1 MATAPEPKIRWG
13 LLENIADR
21 ETVAFAKHTD
31 LASYNYV
38 GGEGERPPEVMV
50 IGQNPGAQ
58 EDARK
63 RPFVG
68 ASGIIQ
74 RMLLLHSGLYV
85 RDTVSQGSEKH
96 PETGGIIRAN
106 CWLTNAVKF
115 KTPRNRV
122 PTEEEIELARP
133 YLRQEWEAIGQ
144 PKIIVCVGR
153 VAARAVLGTNEKP
166 PRGELQFINSYG
178 DPMVCWFMTHPSVAV
193 RDKGMATVLEGQWR
207 EFARWFLG

>member
-1 MATAPEPKIRWG
+1 MVTKREIRWG

-31 LASYNYV
+31 LTAFNYV
-38 GGEGERPPEVMV
+38 GGEGEGPPEVMV

-58 EDARK
+58 EDIRK

-74 RMLLLHSGLYV
+74 RMLMQRSGLRTKHV
-85 RDTVSQGSEKH
+85 HVEKDATY
-96 PETGGIIRAN
+96 PAN
-106 CWLTNAVKF
+106 CWLTNAIKF
-115 KTPRNRV
+115 RTPGNRQ

-144 PKIIVCVGR
+144 PSIVVCVGA
-153 VAARAVLGTNEKP
+153 VARRAVYGNVGPRASGTWEEK
-166 PRGELQFINSYG
+166 ENSYG
-178 DPMVCWFMTHPSVAV
+178 VTMTLWFMTHPSVAV
-193 RDKGMATVLEGQWR
+193 RDKGMATVLEGQWKQF
-207 EFARWFLG
+207 ERWFLG

>member
-1 MATAPEPKIRWG
+1 MATKPEREIRWG

-31 LASYNYV
+31 LMAFNYV

-58 EDARK
+58 EDVRK

-74 RMLLLHSGLYV
+74 RMLLVRSGLFTK
-85 RDTVSQGSEKH
+85 DTSARKEVIK
-96 PETGGIIRAN
+96 AN
-106 CWLTNAVKF
+106 CWLTNAIKF
-115 KTPRNRV
+115 RTPGNRL

-144 PKIIVCVGR
+144 PSIVVCVGR
-153 VAARAVLGTNEKP
+153 VAARAVTGTNEKQHTAMAC
-166 PRGELQFINSYG
+166 EFINSYG
-178 DPMVCWFMTHPSVAV
+178 APMYVWFMTHPSVAV
-193 RDKGMATVLEGQWR
+193 RDKGMATVLQGQWER
-207 EFARWFLG
+207 FERWFLG